1 MKNLINREI
10 TDIFSLPTRLE
21 IFFSQADKFGSAPAA
36 ESSSKNKKRNIHG
49 AFDYLSVEAGF
60 LDPAIQLPN
69 FKSEKE
75 DLYAEDDKEEDIQD
89 DSCAPAYIA
98 IHFGKKGKGMG

>member
-1 MKNLINREI
+1 M
-10 TDIFSLPTRLE
+10 
-21 IFFSQADKFGSAPAA
+21 GS
-36 ESSSKNKKRNIHG
+36 
-49 AFDYLSVEAGF
+49 
-60 LDPAIQLPN
+60 QLPN
-69 FKSEKE
+69 FKSKKE